1 MYLNLY
7 NNSLSTL
14 DGFEAL
20 KHLKWL
26 NVSGNQ
32 LKSLSTLS
40 KNLQLEFIDASNN
53 LIHDVDDLYDLFG
66 LKSLN
71 LNGNLL
77 RSLRSAQTNLPR
89 GIENFFIDENE
100 IEDLGELSYLSS
112 FERLGNLSIKNN
124 PCLVSSLIKTLE
136 LN

>member
-136 LN
+136 FN